1 MQGLDLL
8 IFFQHQVRNPEAL
21 HLMFVAKNKKQQH
34 SFKKYKYTG
43 CPKKF
48 DTIDTIDNDI
58 IIM

>member
-1 MQGLDLL
+1 MSL
-8 IFFQHQVRNPEAL
+8 FFQHQVRNPEAL

-48 DTIDTIDNDI
+48 DTMDIIDNDI